1 MGEIKEDLRKVKTR
15 AAIDEAFTSL
25 IKEKSFNDINV
36 KDIAK
41 RAKISRGAF
50 YMHYQDKHKLLTDYE
65 NELLEGLS
73 KNLYD
78 GIEENQKLTSDMPKK
93 IAAKTFEFVDNNHE
107 KIIALFNNTGVT
119 HLEDKIQEHMSGY
132 YHKKAKEILNENE
145 MKVTLDYLIAY
156 ITGAHISLMK
166 KWLQNGRAETW
177 EELAEI
183 LEIISVNG
191 PFYATGLSKE

>member
-1 MGEIKEDLRKVKTR
+1 MDEVKEDLRKVKTR
-15 AAIDEAFTSL
+15 AAINAAFTSL
-25 IKEKSFNDINV
+25 IKEKNFDDINV

-50 YMHYQDKHKLLTDYE
+50 YMHYQDKHKLLMSYE

-73 KNLYD
+73 KSLYD
-78 GIEENQKLTSDMPKK
+78 SVDENQTLTTGMPKK
-93 IAAKTFEFVDNNHE
+93 IAAKTFEFVDHNHE
-107 KIIALFNNTGVT
+107 KIIALFNNSGVT
-119 HLEDKIQEHMSGY
+119 HLESKIQAYMSRY
-132 YHKKAKEILNENE
+132 YYKKAKEILNENE
-145 MKVTLDYLIAY
+145 LKVELDYLIAY

-191 PFYATGLSKE
+191 PFYAAGLSK